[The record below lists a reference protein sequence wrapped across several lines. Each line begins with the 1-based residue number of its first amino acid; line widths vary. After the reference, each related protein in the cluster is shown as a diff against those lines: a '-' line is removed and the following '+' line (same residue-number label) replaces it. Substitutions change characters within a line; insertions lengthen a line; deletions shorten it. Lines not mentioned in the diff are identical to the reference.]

1 MSIKKLTHAIL
12 KERIESILKEKPSIT
27 KQELAESLGIS
38 YLSLDYLLKKLGMRV
53 PRPERNRL
61 KAPQINS
68 RAFQVLGYLMNNP
81 HTTLQHVADQF
92 YCTREYVSQIET
104 KARVAGILKPA
115 PSDQSLAA

>member
-1 MSIKKLTHAIL
+1 MSIKKLAHAIL
-12 KERIESILKEKPSIT
+12 KERIESILKEKPDTT
-27 KQELAESLGIS
+27 KQELADSLGIS
-38 YLSLDYLLKKLGMRV
+38 YLSLDYLLRKLGMRV
-53 PRPERNRL
+53 PRPQRNRL

-92 YCTREYVSQIET
+92 GCTREYVSQIET

>member
-92 YCTREYVSQIET
+92 CCTREYVSQIET